1 MSDTFWNARFSGP
14 TMIERGKPQDVSV
27 YIERN
32 GSNANI
38 QSATLSVYDQN
49 GNTIK
54 DAVTCTV
61 PTSAGT
67 PTGQVTA
74 TIAASDTTDKDLAR
88 NWLIQFDVVILG
100 ANEKTYRFY
109 NDAVLC
115 RAQLYSP
122 IGQTDLIAR
131 HSDVVNLVATSK
143 ANLQD
148 YIDTAW
154 ADITG
159 QMYSDAVP
167 FWRFRTPSALR
178 GPMFARCFELIFRDY
193 STLFDAGDRYS
204 VLSDRY
210 AEQYDREMDKLR
222 SKIDKDED
230 NILDGDSVPATAS
243 IHLSSGPR
251 RRWL

>member
-1 MSDTFWNARFSGP
+1 MSDTLWNARFSGP
-14 TMIERGKPQDVSV
+14 TMIERGKDQTVSV
-27 YIERN
+27 SIERS
-32 GSNANI
+32 GSVASITANA
-38 QSATLSVYDQN
+38 ATCSVYDQD
-49 GNTIK
+49 GSTIK
-54 DAVTCTV
+54 DAVTCTT
-61 PTSAGT
+61 PAGT
-67 PTGQVTA
+67 GQAQA
-74 TIAASDTTDKDLAR
+74 TIAAADTSGKDLAR
-88 NWLIQFDVVILG
+88 NWLIQFDVTISG
-100 ANEKTYRFY
+100 KEYRFY

-115 RAQLYSP
+115 RARLYSP
-122 IGQTDLIAR
+122 VGQSDLIAR

-154 ADITG
+154 SDITG

-204 VLSDRY
+204 ALSERY
-210 AEQYDREMDKLR
+210 AEQYDREMDRLR

>member
-1 MSDTFWNARFSGP
+1 MPDTRYSARFSGP
-14 TMIERGKPQDVSV
+14 SMIERGKDQEVSLLL
-27 YIERN
+27 ELN
-32 GSNANI
+32 GSAVGNVH
-38 QSATLSVYDQN
+38 SATYSLYNQDGS
-49 GNTIK
+49 TIK
-54 DAVTCTV
+54 DAVACSLG
-61 PTSAGT
+61 SAGS
-67 PTGQVTA
+67 GEV
-74 TIAASDTTDKDLAR
+74 IASISASDTTDRELAR
-88 NWLIQFDVVILG
+88 NWLIQFDVTMVAAG
-100 ANEKTYRFY
+100 GKTYRFY

-210 AEQYDREMDKLR
+210 AEQYDREMDRLP

>member
-1 MSDTFWNARFSGP
+1 MSTTLWNARFDGP
-14 TMIERGKPQDVSV
+14 TMIEKNKDQDVAVTVERSGSAASISSATVSV
-27 YIERN
+27 YTQDGAVIKE
-32 GSNANI
+32 GVSC
-38 QSATLSVYDQN
+38 
-49 GNTIK
+49 TI
-54 DAVTCTV
+54 
-61 PTSAGT
+61 SG
-67 PTGQVTA
+67 GTA
-74 TIAASDTTDKDLAR
+74 TGAIVAADTANQMLSR
-88 NWLIQFDVVILG
+88 NWLLQFDVTISGKV
-100 ANEKTYRFY
+100 YRFY

-115 RAQLYSP
+115 KARLYSP
-122 IGQTDLIAR
+122 VGQSDLIAR

-178 GPMFARCFELIFRDY
+178 GAMFARCFELIFRDY

-210 AEQYDREMDKLR
+210 AEQYDSEMNKLR

>member
-1 MSDTFWNARFSGP
+1 
-14 TMIERGKPQDVSV
+14 MIERGKAQDVFLS
-27 YIERN
+27 IERS
-32 GSNANI
+32 GSAASI
-38 QSATLSVYDQN
+38 SSATYSLYDQD
-49 GNTIK
+49 GATVK
-54 DAVTCTV
+54 DAVSCTV
-61 PTSAGT
+61 DGGS
-67 PTGQVTA
+67 VTA
-74 TIAASDTTDKDLAR
+74 TIGASDTSGKAYAR
-88 NWLIQFDVVILG
+88 NWLIQFDVTISGKV
-100 ANEKTYRFY
+100 YRFY

-115 RAQLYSP
+115 QARLYSP
-122 IGQTDLIAR
+122 VGQSDLIAR

-148 YIDTAW
+148 YIDTAFS
-154 ADITG
+154 DITG

-204 VLSDRY
+204 ALSDRY
-210 AEQYDREMDKLR
+210 AEQYDREMERLR

-230 NILDGDSVPATAS
+230 NILDGNSVPATAT

>member
-1 MSDTFWNARFSGP
+1 MSDTLWNARFFGP
-14 TMIERGKPQDVSV
+14 TMIERGKAQDVFLS
-27 YIERN
+27 IERS
-32 GSNANI
+32 GYPASVS
-38 QSATLSVYDQN
+38 SATYSLYNQD
-49 GNTIK
+49 GATIK
-54 DAVTCTV
+54 DAVACTV
-61 PTSAGT
+61 DGGS
-67 PTGQVTA
+67 VTA
-74 TIAASDTTDKDLAR
+74 TIGASDTAGKAYAR
-88 NWLIQFDVVILG
+88 NWLIQFDVTIGGKV
-100 ANEKTYRFY
+100 YRFY

-115 RAQLYSP
+115 QARLYSP
-122 IGQTDLIAR
+122 VGQSDLIAR

-148 YIDTAW
+148 YIDIAF

-159 QMYSDAVP
+159 RMYSDAVP

-178 GPMFARCFELIFRDY
+178 GPMFASCFELIFRDY

-204 VLSDRY
+204 ALADRY
-210 AEQYDREMDKLR
+210 AEQYDREMDQLR

>member
-1 MSDTFWNARFSGP
+1 
-14 TMIERGKPQDVSV
+14 MIERGKDQTLSV
-27 YIERN
+27 QVERS
-32 GSNANI
+32 GAVASI
-38 QSATLSVYDQN
+38 SSATLTVFDQDGSV
-49 GNTIK
+49 IK
-54 DAVTCTV
+54 DAVTCSLL
-61 PTSAGT
+61 PAGT
-67 PTGQVTA
+67 ASA
-74 TIAASDTTDKDLAR
+74 TIAAADTTGKDLAR
-88 NWLIQFDVVILG
+88 NWLLQFDVTIGTASPLKV
-100 ANEKTYRFY
+100 YRFY

-115 RAQLYSP
+115 RARLYP
-122 IGQTDLIAR
+122 PVGQTDLIAR

-178 GPMFARCFELIFRDY
+178 GPMFVRCFELIFRDY

-204 VLSDRY
+204 ALSDRY
-210 AEQYDREMDKLR
+210 ADQYDREMDRLR

>member
-1 MSDTFWNARFSGP
+1 MSDTLWNARFSGP
-14 TMIERGKPQDVSV
+14 TMVERGKDQDVSV
-27 YIERN
+27 YIERD
-32 GSNANI
+32 GAAANVR
-38 QSATLSVYDQN
+38 SATLSVYDQD
-49 GNTIK
+49 GSTVK

-61 PTSAGT
+61 TSA
-67 PTGQVTA
+67 TGHVTA
-74 TIAASDTTDKDLAR
+74 TIAAANTTDRELSR

-159 QMYSDAVP
+159 QMYSDAVS

-210 AEQYDREMDKLR
+210 AEQYDREMDRLR

>member
-1 MSDTFWNARFSGP
+1 MTATTWTARFNGP
-14 TMIERGKPQDVSV
+14 TMIEKNKDQDVAV
-27 YIERN
+27 TIERA
-32 GSNANI
+32 GAAASVS
-38 QSATLSVYDQN
+38 SATFSVYDQD
-49 GNTIK
+49 GAAIK
-54 DAVTCTV
+54 TDVSCTVSGGTATGAIAAADTADAVL
-61 PTSAGT
+61 S
-67 PTGQVTA
+67 
-74 TIAASDTTDKDLAR
+74 R
-88 NWLIQFDVVILG
+88 NWLLQFDVTIGGKV
-100 ANEKTYRFY
+100 YRFY

-115 RAQLYSP
+115 KARLYSP

-131 HSDVVNLVATSK
+131 HSDVVSLVATSK

-154 ADITG
+154 SDITG

-204 VLSDRY
+204 VLSDKY
-210 AEQYDREMDKLR
+210 AEQYDREMERLR
-222 SKIDKDED
+222 SKMDKDED

>member
-1 MSDTFWNARFSGP
+1 
-14 TMIERGKPQDVSV
+14 MIERGKDQTVSV
-27 YIERN
+27 NIERS
-32 GSNANI
+32 GASPTI
-38 QSATLSVYDQN
+38 VSATLTVFNQDGSV
-49 GNTIK
+49 IK
-54 DAVTCTV
+54 DAVACSVV
-61 PTSAGT
+61 PAGT
-67 PTGQVTA
+67 GFASA
-74 TIAASDTTDKDLAR
+74 TIAAADTAGETLAR
-88 NWLIQFDVVILG
+88 NWLLQFDVTIGGKV
-100 ANEKTYRFY
+100 YRFY

-115 RAQLYSP
+115 RARLYP
-122 IGQTDLIAR
+122 PVGQTDLIAR

-204 VLSDRY
+204 ALSDRY
-210 AEQYDREMDKLR
+210 AEQYDREMDRLR

>member
-1 MSDTFWNARFSGP
+1 
-14 TMIERGKPQDVSV
+14 MIERGKAQDVFLS
-27 YIERN
+27 IERS
-32 GSNANI
+32 GSAASI
-38 QSATLSVYDQN
+38 SSATYSLYDQD
-49 GNTIK
+49 GATVK
-54 DAVTCTV
+54 DAVSCTV
-61 PTSAGT
+61 DGGS
-67 PTGQVTA
+67 VTA
-74 TIAASDTTDKDLAR
+74 TIGASDTTGKAYAR
-88 NWLIQFDVVILG
+88 NWLIQFDVTISGKV
-100 ANEKTYRFY
+100 YRFY

-115 RAQLYSP
+115 QARLYSP
-122 IGQTDLIAR
+122 VGQSDLIAR

-148 YIDTAW
+148 YIDTAFS
-154 ADITG
+154 DITG

-178 GPMFARCFELIFRDY
+178 APMFARCFELIFRDY

-204 VLSDRY
+204 ALSDRY
-210 AEQYDREMDKLR
+210 AEQYDREMERLR

-230 NILDGDSVPATAS
+230 NILDGDSVPATAT